1 MLFAELLSKD
11 MCHIIFRHMRNMKGI
26 ERIEKYIHPSL
37 RDLHRELTTEAFK
50 LRQEHNYYKTR
61 IDYTRDSL
69 TLLVKA
75 TESSPWTQFS
85 PENAENHEYL
95 QFPDFTN

>member
-1 MLFAELLSKD
+1 
-11 MCHIIFRHMRNMKGI
+11 MRNMKGI

-61 IDYTRDSL
+61 IDYTIDSL

-85 PENAENHEYL
+85 PKNAENHEFHETSNPISRFYKL
-95 QFPDFTN
+95 TVKSK